1 VNSLVSV
8 LSTLVSVFLFA
19 LLMAAVN
26 KGRKTEEQNK
36 VLWDQVNRYE
46 EFLKLRA
53 AEDEERQ
60 RLAIMN

>member
-1 VNSLVSV
+1 MNSLVSV
-8 LSTLVSVFLFA
+8 MSTLVSVFLFA
-19 LLMAAVN
+19 LLMAALS